1 MNIVTEYP
9 GWLVILCILLG
20 IVYAAI
26 LYFRNRKEDF
36 SVLVRRILP
45 VFRGLAIFLIAFLLL
60 NPLLKSVFNSSEKPI
75 IILAQDGSQSL
86 LIGKDSG
93 FYKNEYPE
101 KFNKLFDEL
110 ENDYEVR
117 SYTFNETVSEG
128 ADFSFSGKQT
138 DMSALFDELLT
149 RYSNRNVGALLL
161 ASDGLYNKGLNPVYA
176 SEDFKFPVYTLALGD
191 TGVRKD
197 IFIRKVNFNR
207 IAYLGN
213 SFPVEVIVGAN
224 LCKGLKGTLTVSLK
238 GNVVFSKNLDISGDK
253 FSETV
258 WLELEAK
265 AAGLQRYRI
274 HISAFEDEISTANNQ
289 EDIFIDVLDS
299 KQKILM
305 LALSP
310 HPDIAAMRDAIESN
324 FNYEVNYSLINEFQ
338 GQIKEYNLIILHQL
352 PGGNQ
357 SATNVIDD
365 ATRNKIPLLYILG
378 TQSNLALFNQRD
390 AGLQIIADQANT
402 NEALPV
408 YNEDFSLFT
417 VGAEAQKAFEVFPP
431 LVAPFG
437 DYKVLN
443 SANALFYQQIGS
455 LETNYPLVVF
465 NQTLINKTGVI
476 AGEGIWRWKLGS
488 YLKNGNHI
496 AFNGLITKMIQF
508 LSVRVDKS
516 FFQVKGNTN
525 FLENQPVG
533 FDAEVY
539 NQSYELINDPDV
551 EMTVTNSEGTTFPFV
566 FSKTANAYN
575 LNAGVLPVDNYSF
588 AAKVR
593 VGDMLYS
600 ENGEFTVS
608 PLNIEMVNTVAN
620 HNLLYQLAVKHD
632 GSLISIDQM
641 EDFPQIIKDRED
653 IKTITYSEKR
663 YLELVNVFWV
673 FLIIIAVLA
682 TEWFIRKFN
691 GSY

>member
-1 MNIVTEYP
+1 LNIVTEYP
-9 GWLVILCILLG
+9 GWLVLLCILVA

-26 LYFRNRKEDF
+26 LYFRNRDEDF
-36 SVLVRRILP
+36 PTLVKRVLP

-93 FYKNEYPE
+93 FYKNDYPAQ
-101 KFNKLFDEL
+101 FNKLADEL
-110 ENDYEVR
+110 GSDYEVR
-117 SYTFNETVSEG
+117 SYTFSDDVSQG
-128 ADFSFSGKQT
+128 LDFSFSGKQT
-138 DMSALFDELLT
+138 DVSALFDELLT

-176 SEDFKFPVYTLALGD
+176 SEDFKFPVYSLALGD

-213 SFPVEVIVGAN
+213 SFPVEVNVGAN
-224 LCKGLKGTLTVSLK
+224 LCKGSKTALTVSSK
-238 GNVVFSKNLDISGDK
+238 GNVLFSKNLDVNNNK
-253 FSETV
+253 FSETIS
-258 WLELEAK
+258 LDLEAK
-265 AAGLQRYRI
+265 EAGLQRYRI
-274 HISAFEDEISTANNQ
+274 SISTFEDEISAANNQ

-299 KQKILM
+299 KQKILI

-310 HPDIAAMRDAIESN
+310 HPDIAAIREAIESN
-324 FNYEVNYSLINEFQ
+324 FNYEVSYSLSGDFQ
-338 GQIKEYNLIILHQL
+338 GQIEEYNLIILHQL
-352 PGGNQ
+352 PGGNETAVNIIDG
-357 SATNVIDD
+357 ATK
-365 ATRNKIPLLYILG
+365 NKIPLFYILG
-378 TQSNLALFNQRD
+378 SQSNLVMFNQQN
-390 AGLQIIADQANT
+390 AGLQIVTDNLNT

-417 VGAEAQKAFEVFPP
+417 VGTEAQKAFGVFPP
-431 LVAPFG
+431 LVVPFG

-443 SANALFYQQIGS
+443 SANTLFYQQIGS
-455 LETNYPLVVF
+455 LETSYPLLIF
-465 NQTLINKTGVI
+465 NQTLINKTGII

-496 AFNGLITKMIQF
+496 AFNQLITKMVQF
-508 LSVRVDKS
+508 LSVKVDKS

-525 FLENQPVG
+525 FLENQQVE

-551 EMTVTNSEGTTFPFV
+551 EMTVTNSEETAFPFV
-566 FSKTANAYN
+566 FSKTANAYH
-575 LNAGVLPVDNYSF
+575 LNAGVLPVDNYTF
-588 AAKVR
+588 EAKVR
-593 VGDMLYS
+593 VGDMLYT

-608 PLNIEMVNTVAN
+608 PLNIEMVNTIAD

-632 GSLISIDQM
+632 GQMINVDQM
-641 EDFPQIIKDRED
+641 EDFPRLLKERQD

-663 YLELVNVFWV
+663 YLELVNVFWI
-673 FLIIIAVLA
+673 FLIILAVLA